1 MKAGVER
8 AEREPDAEEEESKSD
23 SGVEAAETDSSSSEL
38 SSELTVTEENILRGR
53 GRGVEAAEIDS
64 FSSSSELTV
73 TEENILPFRGC
84 GVEVAEMDSFSSSA
98 SLSGLVG
105 TEENIL
111 RDRGVEVAETDSF
124 SSSELVG
131 TEENIPFRGR
141 DGRPLSAERAP
152 RRVDERE
159 TAPAVLGPGVD
170 GGAMPAALSHDLS
183 NAAL

>member
-8 AEREPDAEEEESKSD
+8 AEREPDAEGEESKSD
-23 SGVEAAETDSSSSEL
+23 GGVEAAETDSFSSSL
-38 SSELTVTEENILRGR
+38 SSSELTVTEENILRGR
-53 GRGVEAAEIDS
+53 GVEAAEMDS

-131 TEENIPFRGR
+131 TEENIPCRGR